1 MRCFQEFC
9 RFFFFRFTLTRHLI
23 VLQQI
28 IQRCGFP
35 DEVPDG
41 TTERIHST
49 FLPHYVVLNLSY
61 YILSWITE
69 TNATAPPSDSLEQ
82 GLRQMAVLKISRQ
95 STGTQHAAQVA
106 RTYPRPLTLSEL
118 FLLGPASKARLLL
131 ISNMDGNGGSPWQSA
146 LMPLVNICAQLLWP
160 KCAVS
165 AFQGFLLS
173 ACQHMQIQEYV
184 RLMSTWCEHN
194 CHSRQFLLGSA
205 LLNMGEPEKAYEWMI
220 QAAGGIGVDTFLA
233 KHLFSIEELDSLKA
247 DCTDAVDQLTVMYY
261 LKIIA
266 LFEQFGYYE
275 NVLDLAKTAL
285 AVCDENDP
293 NRVRPPFFTSI
304 VILSI

>member
-1 MRCFQEFC
+1 
-9 RFFFFRFTLTRHLI
+9 
-23 VLQQI
+23 
-28 IQRCGFP
+28 
-35 DEVPDG
+35 
-41 TTERIHST
+41 
-49 FLPHYVVLNLSY
+49 
-61 YILSWITE
+61 
-69 TNATAPPSDSLEQ
+69 
-82 GLRQMAVLKISRQ
+82 MAVLKISRQ

-285 AVCDENDP
+285 AVCDEKDP
-293 NRVRPPFFTSI
+293 NRVRPPFFFTSF
-304 VILSI
+304 VILNM